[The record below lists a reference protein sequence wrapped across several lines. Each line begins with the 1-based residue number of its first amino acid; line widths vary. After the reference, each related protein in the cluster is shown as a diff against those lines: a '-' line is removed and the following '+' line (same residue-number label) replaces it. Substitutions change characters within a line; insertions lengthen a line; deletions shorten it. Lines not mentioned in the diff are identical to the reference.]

1 MTEMSFCFVFLLFSS
16 FSPFFSF
23 FFLLPGFNL
32 ETCACLGHM
41 GSTLTFAPAFELNKE
56 SASLSDQLTVPGDII
71 EFSPCCCPLLR
82 CCHTGDPWMNRLRPN
97 VISREIGGGGGGEK
111 SRRG

>member
-1 MTEMSFCFVFLLFSS
+1 MFGPHGLHT
-16 FSPFFSF
+16 
-23 FFLLPGFNL
+23 
-32 ETCACLGHM
+32 H
-41 GSTLTFAPAFELNKE
+41 TFAPAFELNKE

-97 VISREIGGGGGGEK
+97 VISREIGGWGGSQDGAKLQMVGIGRGA
-111 SRRG
+111 SRQMFRCAHADTT